1 MAQCSEIELLLGPF
15 TDGELEP
22 HEMEEVALHVVACHR
37 CKAALDDYRALGV
50 TLRGA
55 VAVPELTGLSVAVQK
70 RIQQLRV
77 PLHTRIKRPFDWLGE
92 RMGTAL
98 AMGAAAAVAALITA
112 VLVTPYASRLGK
124 ALWQNSGT
132 TSVETMARN
141 YPAPAPGPS
150 LAEQHKSGHEP
161 AASSQPGNSTSTAPS
176 QPNDSAIANEGD
188 GANRS
193 NVVGAPQAEETVAA
207 DSQAIISRLEADSPS
222 VAVWSEPRTDTTV
235 IWVPD
240 QP

>member
-22 HEMEEVALHVVACHR
+22 HEMEEVALHVVACHN
-37 CKAALDDYRALGV
+37 CKAALDDYHALGV

-55 VAVPELTGLSVAVQK
+55 VTLPELVGFSAAVQE
-70 RIQQLRV
+70 RIQQFRAPLR
-77 PLHTRIKRPFDWLGE
+77 TRAKRPFDWFSE
-92 RMGTAL
+92 RMGVAF
-98 AMGAAAAVAALITA
+98 AMGAAAAVAAVITA
-112 VLVTPYASRLGK
+112 VVVTPYAGRISN
-124 ALWQNSGT
+124 ALRQVSGNVIVVGRDR
-132 TSVETMARN
+132 S
-141 YPAPAPGPS
+141 APTVS
-150 LAEQHKSGHEP
+150 LAEQQKPTQEP
-161 AASSQPGNSTSTAPS
+161 AASSQPGNSTSAPS
-176 QPNDSAIANEGD
+176 QPNDSAIANEGN
-188 GANRS
+188 GASQN
-193 NVVGAPQAEETVAA
+193 NIANAPEAEETVAA